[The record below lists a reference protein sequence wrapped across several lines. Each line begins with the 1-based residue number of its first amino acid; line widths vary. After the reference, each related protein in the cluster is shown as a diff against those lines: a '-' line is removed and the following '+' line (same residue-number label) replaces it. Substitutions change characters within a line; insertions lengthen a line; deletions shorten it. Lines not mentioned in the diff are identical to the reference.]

1 MSGEEFRI
9 NVGADV
15 DVSDIKSKINGIKI
29 DDIKLKLDTS
39 DAESKI
45 KSLKTQ
51 IKGLSDTKINLNIGT
66 GSKGNSGVA
75 AQTVS
80 GLDTAYRKLKTI
92 SKNIGSLEIKL
103 TGLDSTKNIN
113 QIKTLESQLQSL
125 TGQYHKCVEKI
136 KNAGDLSP
144 KQWQLIQQQ
153 IDATGVK
160 IEQLQA
166 KAADLKS
173 KFASGIIDNFNSG
186 TFENNF
192 DKIRTF
198 FDNIKEKSSKAV
210 MAFDSFENAY
220 KELQSAIKS
229 GDNDA
234 IISSNE
240 RFLSSLKEIENQL
253 KINARAEKQA
263 ASTRKLD
270 LDKQAF
276 SSSIDAW
283 SRDNSAAL
291 KQFGAQIDD
300 IRYRLQSCDATEL
313 SNLRTEFTDI
323 KNQAKAAG
331 VATQTFGDGLK
342 TQFQRLGSY
351 MTASLGI
358 MEVIQLLRSMFNNV
372 LEVDTAMTELYRV
385 TDLTASQYDNLYDNM
400 VGSAKKY
407 GSTLTDIIGATADWS
422 RAGFDPG
429 TANGLAEV
437 TTMYQHISDLDYNT
451 AVENLL
457 TAYKGFEGELTN
469 MFGDDTV
476 AAVGY
481 IGDILNELDNNYA
494 VTAAGVGEAMKR
506 SASAL
511 DVAGNSIQETAG
523 MVTGITEVTQ
533 DPEKAGNALKVVSMR
548 LRGKLLCLRTRKVC
562 TLCYA
567 LNSKNIE
574 DSYIRQSAR
583 VA

>member
-1 MSGEEFRI
+1 MSEEFRV

-15 DVSDIKSKINGIKI
+15 DLSDIKSKINGIKI

-39 DAESKI
+39 DAENKI

-51 IKGLSDTKINLNIGT
+51 IKGLSDTKINFNIGT
-66 GSKGNSGVA
+66 GSKGNSGAKGAVNEMNW
-75 AQTVS
+75 
-80 GLDTAYRKLKTI
+80 AYKQMLSIQKE
-92 SKNIGSLEIKL
+92 IGSLKL
-103 TGLDSTKNIN
+103 KIGGLDSSKNSSQIAELRQQLRALENDYSAIQRAFN
-113 QIKTLESQLQSL
+113 QTNLSVDQWGKLQSVIE
-125 TGQYHKCVEKI
+125 TTENK
-136 KNAGDLSP
+136 LSV
-144 KQWQLIQQQ
+144 LS
-153 IDATGVK
+153 
-160 IEQLQA
+160 A
-166 KAADLKS
+166 KVSDTKA

-192 DKIRTF
+192 DKISTS

-210 MAFDSFENAY
+210 MAFDSFESAY

-234 IISSNE
+234 IVSSNE
-240 RFLSSLKEIENQL
+240 KYLSSLKEVENQL

-263 ASTRKLD
+263 ASIRKLD

-351 MTASLGI
+351 MTASIGI
-358 MEVIQLLRSMFNNV
+358 MEAIQLLRSMFNNV
-372 LEVDTAMTELYRV
+372 LEVDTAMTGLYRV
-385 TDLTASQYDNLYDNM
+385 TDLTAQGYEELYDRM
-400 VGSAKKY
+400 IGSAKEY
-407 GSTLTDIIGATADWS
+407 GQVLSDTINATSDWV
-422 RAGFDPG
+422 RAGFDAE
-429 TANGLAEV
+429 TSLGLAEK
-437 TTMYQHISDLDYNT
+437 TAMYQNVSDLDYDT
-451 AVENLL
+451 AAENLL
-457 TAYKGFEGELTN
+457 TSYNGFKENFVKE
-469 MFGDDTV
+469 FAGDDV
-476 AAVGY
+476 AAVGH
-481 IGDILNELDNNYA
+481 IVDVLNEIDNKFS
-494 VTAAGVGEAMKR
+494 VTSAGLGEGLSR

-511 DVAGNSIQETAG
+511 MMAGNTFEESAAMIGA
-523 MVTGITEVTQ
+523 VTEVTQ
-533 DPEKAGNALKVVSMR
+533 DPEKAGSAMKVLSLR
-548 LRGKLLCLRTRKVC
+548 LRGKISFCLRTRKVC

>member
-1 MSGEEFRI
+1 MSEEFRV

-15 DVSDIKSKINGIKI
+15 DLSDIKSKINGIKI

-39 DAESKI
+39 DAENKI

-51 IKGLSDTKINLNIGT
+51 IKGLSDTKINFNIGT
-66 GSKGNSGVA
+66 GSKGNSGAKGAVNEMNW
-75 AQTVS
+75 
-80 GLDTAYRKLKTI
+80 AYKQMLSIQKE
-92 SKNIGSLEIKL
+92 IGSLKL
-103 TGLDSTKNIN
+103 KIGGLDSSKNSSQIAELRQQLHALENDYSAIQRAFN
-113 QIKTLESQLQSL
+113 QTNLSVDQWGKLQSVIE
-125 TGQYHKCVEKI
+125 TTENK
-136 KNAGDLSP
+136 LSV
-144 KQWQLIQQQ
+144 LS
-153 IDATGVK
+153 
-160 IEQLQA
+160 A
-166 KAADLKS
+166 KVSDTKA
-173 KFASGIIDNFNSG
+173 KFASGIIDNFNIG
-186 TFENNF
+186 TFENDF
-192 DKIRTF
+192 DKISTS

-210 MAFDSFENAY
+210 MAFDSFESAY

-229 GDNDA
+229 GDNEA
-234 IISSNE
+234 IVSSNE
-240 RFLSSLKEIENQL
+240 KYLSSLKEVENQL

-342 TQFQRLGSY
+342 TQFQRLGAY

-358 MEVIQLLRSMFNNV
+358 MEVVQLLRSMFNNV
-372 LEVDTAMTELYRV
+372 LEVDTAMTELRRV
-385 TDLTASQYDNLYDNM
+385 TDLSATQYSDLYDDLT
-400 VGSAKKY
+400 VSAREY
-407 GSTLTDIIGATADWS
+407 GTTLTDMINATADWS
-422 RAGFDPG
+422 RAGFDPSI
-429 TANGLAEV
+429 AKGLAEV
-437 TTMYQHISDLDYNT
+437 TTMYQHIADLDYDT

-481 IGDILNELDNNYA
+481 IGDILNELDNNYS
-494 VTAAGVGEAMKR
+494 VTAAGVGEALKR

-523 MVTGITEVTQ
+523 MVTGITEV
-533 DPEKAGNALKVVSMR
+533 DYLVLR
-548 LRGKLLCLRTRKVC
+548 LPPYKEIYMLYYPWCKL
-562 TLCYA
+562 A
-567 LNSKNIE
+567 S
-574 DSYIRQSAR
+574 
-583 VA
+583 